1 MGVPGYFSRA
11 VRFAPKSVSPA
22 QRRSCAALYVDFNC
36 LVHRQVLGAG
46 AKQTAQDVI
55 DRALEYFEL
64 ELMPSC
70 ALAPGARVF
79 VAADGPPPLSK
90 MMQQRGRRF
99 IARYKCPLTASA
111 PHTSPARRDRS
122 SHDDPFERSDITPG
136 TPFAARLDA
145 ASARLCER
153 LTASRAHGAAEYL
166 YSGTNEPGEGE
177 QKIMSEMRIA
187 RSRAAGI
194 GPDVSSAPQP
204 HVYGLD
210 ADLLLLT
217 MLHGARTGDWP
228 TVVREAD
235 ELGGKSKKCP
245 GAAAFSFVDIKQV
258 TAVLAGGV
266 DPRRVR
272 NHVVCSFLCGN
283 DFLPPA
289 SCLSVHDGWMGHLKT
304 LSEDLDLAPEAP
316 QRGPPG
322 SPAGGLLVDPAEMGK
337 LLDRLAR
344 QEDADFFRADRRYWE
359 AVAPRPRD
367 PEDAWNSY
375 PLLNKDRSLRAIRP
389 GTGGWRSR
397 FYGKVMGIRHHE
409 DVANACYTYLAGV
422 AWCAAYYSGGLGRPG
437 DEPSWFYPYHYGPTT
452 MDLANA
458 LAGDGGCGSNRAMRV
473 PGAEDGFPTL
483 RFAPETVRNFVVP
496 PPPGSARLSYL
507 FPTSFRLGTYL
518 RHKVW
523 HCPAELPFPLDV
535 TRDVMNLK
543 F

>member
-22 QRRSCAALYVDFNC
+22 QRRTCAALYVDFNC
-36 LVHRQVLGAG
+36 LVHRQVLGSEL
-46 AKQTAQDVI
+46 KQTAQDVI
-55 DRALEYFEL
+55 DRALEYFER

-99 IARYKCPLTASA
+99 IARYKCPLTATTTAANPQGAHS
-111 PHTSPARRDRS
+111 HT
-122 SHDDPFERSDITPG
+122 DPFERSDITPG
-136 TPFAARLDA
+136 TPFAARLDVA
-145 ASARLCER
+145 TARLCER
-153 LTASRAHGAAEYL
+153 LTATRAHGAAEYL
-166 YSGTNEPGEGE
+166 YSGTSEPGEGE
-177 QKIMSEMRIA
+177 QKIMQEMRLA
-187 RSRAAGI
+187 RSRAAGTTPPPAS
-194 GPDVSSAPQP
+194 GPQP

-228 TVVREAD
+228 AVVREAD
-235 ELGGKSKKCP
+235 ELRGKP
-245 GAAAFSFVDIKQV
+245 TQGAGPFCFVDIKQV

-289 SCLSVHDGWMGHLKT
+289 SCLSVHDGWMGLLKT
-304 LSEDLDLAPEAP
+304 MSEDLDLAPDRP
-316 QRGPPG
+316 DH
-322 SPAGGLLVDPAEMGK
+322 SAGIAVDAAEMWK

-344 QEDADFFRADRRYWE
+344 REDQDFFRADRRYWD
-359 AVAPRPRD
+359 AAAPRPRD
-367 PEDAWNSY
+367 EEDAWNSY
-375 PLLNKDRSLRAIRP
+375 PLLHKDRSLRAIRP

-422 AWCAAYYSGGLGRPG
+422 AWCAAYYSGGLGPPG
-437 DEPSWFYPYHYGPTT
+437 DEPSWFFPYHYGPTT

-458 LAGDGGCGSNRAMRV
+458 LAGDRGDSPSALRV
-473 PGAEDGFPTL
+473 PGADDGFPTL

-496 PPPGSARLSYL
+496 PPPPSSGSSPPSYL

-523 HCPAELPFPLDV
+523 HCAAELPFPLDV
-535 TRDVMNLK
+535 TRDVLQK
-543 F
+543 